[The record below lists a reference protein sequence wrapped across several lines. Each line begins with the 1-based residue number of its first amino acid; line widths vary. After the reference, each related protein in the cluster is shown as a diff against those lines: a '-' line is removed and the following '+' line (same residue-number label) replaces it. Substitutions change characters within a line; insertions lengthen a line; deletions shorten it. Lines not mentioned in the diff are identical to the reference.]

1 MKIGEAQKLYRAQRS
16 TLLEQKRKLLK
27 KKEDLEKKADVT
39 VDGRE
44 IYANE
49 AATLEL
55 TIDAVTQR
63 FDENQ
68 EVLDRLGEQYAMV
81 WNAEVA
87 RQQGDAMQ
95 EYGEDMAKL
104 LEVARRIGKGAKVP
118 ASDEKK
124 LMEYSMEVYL
134 AAKNLAMLNERKKKE
149 KYKSLWEDEDEKQK
163 EKYDP
168 QGKAENAETSVG
180 LPDTSPVEGVDEILS
195 GGAADGG
202 MTVSGAP
209 VE

>member
-1 MKIGEAQKLYRAQRS
+1 MKIGEVQKLYRAQRA
-16 TLLEQKRKLLK
+16 TLLEQKRKLIK
-27 KKEDLEKKADVT
+27 KKEDLEKKSKLT
-39 VDGRE
+39 LDGKE

-68 EVLDRLGEQYAMV
+68 EVLDRLAEEHALV

-87 RQQGDAMQ
+87 RQQNDAAQ

-104 LEVARRIGKGAKVP
+104 MEVARRIGKGAKVP

-124 LMEYSMEVYL
+124 LMDYSMEVYL
-134 AAKNLAMLNERKKKE
+134 AAKNLAMLNEKKKRE
-149 KYKSLWEDEDEKQK
+149 KYKSLWEDEDENQK

-168 QGKAENAETSVG
+168 QGKADNAETSVG
-180 LPDTSPVEGVDEILS
+180 LPDTTPVEGVDEILS
-195 GGAADGG
+195 DGG
-202 MTVSGAP
+202 IDVSDTP
-209 VE
+209 IE

>member
-1 MKIGEAQKLYRAQRS
+1 MKISEAQKLYRAQRA

-27 KKEDLEKKADVT
+27 KKEDLEQKASLT
-39 VDGRE
+39 PDGKE

-68 EVLDRLGEQYAMV
+68 EVLDHLAQERVLV

-87 RQQGDAMQ
+87 RQQSDVAQ

-104 LEVARRIGKGAKVP
+104 MEVARRIGKGAKVP

-124 LMEYSMEVYL
+124 LMDYSMEVYL
-134 AAKNLAMLNERKKKE
+134 AAKNLAMLNQKKKRE

-163 EKYDP
+163 EQYDP
-168 QGKAENAETSVG
+168 QGKADNAETSVG
-180 LPDTSPVEGVDEILS
+180 LPDTTPVEGVDEILS
-195 GGAADGG
+195 GDGASTDA
-202 MTVSGAP
+202 SGS
-209 VE
+209 E

>member
-1 MKIGEAQKLYRAQRS
+1 MKIGEAQKLYRTQRA

-27 KKEDLEKKADVT
+27 KKEDLEKKT
-39 VDGRE
+39 VITPDGKE

-68 EVLDRLGEQYAMV
+68 AVLDRLAEEHALV

-87 RQQGDAMQ
+87 RQQGDAAQ

-104 LEVARRIGKGAKVP
+104 MEVARRIGKGAVVP

-124 LMEYSMEVYL
+124 LMDYSMEVYL
-134 AAKNLAMLNERKKKE
+134 AAKNLAMLNKQSKRE
-149 KYKSLWEDEDEKQK
+149 KYKSLWEDEDEEQK

-168 QGKAENAETSVG
+168 QGKADNAETSVG
-180 LPDTSPVEGVDEILS
+180 MPDTTPIEGVDEILS
-195 GGAADGG
+195 DGG
-202 MTVSGAP
+202 MDISGAS